1 MFLFKRFFDE
11 FGGIKMSFLIRLVL
25 LTLAFEFVLPMIPG
39 IQVHGGFMTSLILAL
54 MFSVLGVIVSWV
66 AALIT
71 AFLAIGTLGL
81 ALLVLIP
88 LWLVGFWLL
97 PAYTL
102 MLTSDLMPT
111 YLTVA
116 GWTPAILGGLLTLV
130 IGIATDSDN
139 FRRRRVVEV
148 ED

>member
-1 MFLFKRFFDE
+1 MV
-11 FGGIKMSFLIRLVL
+11 FLIRLVL
-25 LTLAFEFVLPMIPG
+25 LALAFQFILPMIPG
-39 IQVHGGFMTSLILAL
+39 IQVHGGFVTSLLLAL
-54 MFSVLGVIVSWV
+54 MFSILGVVVSWL
-66 AALIT
+66 AAIVT

-81 ALLVLIP
+81 ALIVLIP
-88 LWLVGFWLL
+88 LWLLGFWLL

-102 MLTSDLMPT
+102 MLTSDMMPN

-139 FRRRRVVEV
+139 FRKSRTV
-148 ED
+148 

>member
-1 MFLFKRFFDE
+1 
-11 FGGIKMSFLIRLVL
+11 MSFLIRLVL
-25 LTLAFEFVLPMIPG
+25 LALAFQFILPMIPG
-39 IQVHGGFMTSLILAL
+39 IQVHGGFMTSIGLAL
-54 MFSVLGVIVSWV
+54 MFSVLGVVVSWA
-66 AALIT
+66 AALLT
-71 AFLAIGTLGL
+71 AFLAIGTFGL

-102 MLTSDLMPT
+102 MLTSDVMPT

-139 FRRRRVVEV
+139 FKRKRVVEI
-148 ED
+148 EG